1 MMANLTRKYA
11 TLCNNPGK
19 TDIVQPYT
27 WLGIMPITDLN
38 EDRYL
43 QWIIQRSNFLK
54 YYLHVSTCI
63 SFVEII
69 RIFITGVEHG
79 SSDNFLT
86 VKSNFVIGQRTRD
99 TKAIRVPGCKE
110 MVQMKNISIIKIE
123 VLLLPIFVFI
133 AAQKYK

>member
-1 MMANLTRKYA
+1 MY
-11 TLCNNPGK
+11 
-19 TDIVQPYT
+19 I
-27 WLGIMPITDLN
+27 
-38 EDRYL
+38 
-43 QWIIQRSNFLK
+43 
-54 YYLHVSTCI
+54 TCI